1 MSNLRERLNN
11 RLTLLRESVTERE
24 GMTKILVRYVLLM
37 LVVNTL
43 LIFYTV
49 LTLIGRMTSGGMPLL
64 DSLPLL
70 LYILPLIVI
79 LFSILRGY
87 YLTHVGLGAIFILLI
102 TGLVFG
108 LVSILVRG
116 FIALAILDIAA
127 VIIIPLVGTIR
138 AKTSW
143 RDAGRKGIAWII
155 ILNVLGAGFPA
166 AVYVMGQ
173 SPIASVDATAPAHI
187 GIDIPLLSNNTPT
200 NKTIQMLESAG
211 VEANLHLFDYL
222 PQSWESL
229 TDWLSNMS
237 GHNTQVSI
245 TISPD
250 RENVASSIALGSNAL
265 FASIYNTMS
274 ADIDRIRNVVDNIST
289 GISKITIMFD
299 LRLSSTEW
307 NTLMTNTRTLNIM
320 NFAALI
326 RATVDS
332 TDHTA
337 IQQGLTSLLSNAQE
351 SGFDTGVVIDTI
363 AFDDYLD
370 GDGTLMLACG
380 MTPNLINNVSRIEV
394 DASRTKFSNAMLGDV
409 GEYLVFSYARTMG
422 SLADDKW
429 SLRLGTVD
437 PSVNSTGYRS
447 IEGIGSDMALA
458 GGCGVQR
465 VTIESLQGLIALGDD
480 ALSDL
485 TGLVDVSQFV
495 PVTYTFRIYAFRAVT
510 LAIDSFDG
518 IMF

>member
-1 MSNLRERLNN
+1 MA
-11 RLTLLRESVTERE
+11 
-24 GMTKILVRYVLLM
+24 KKLVQYVLLM
-37 LVVNTL
+37 LVANTL

-49 LTLIGRMTSGGMPLL
+49 LSLISRMTSGGVPLL

-87 YLTHVGLGAIFILLI
+87 YLTHVGLSAILILLI
-102 TGLVFG
+102 TGFVFG

-116 FIALAILDIAA
+116 FVILAILNIAA
-127 VIIIPLVGTIR
+127 VIIIPLVGPIR

-173 SPIASVDATAPAHI
+173 SPITYVDATAPAHI
-187 GIDIPLLSNNTPT
+187 GIDIPLFSNNTPT
-200 NKTIQMLESAG
+200 NKTIQMIESAG
-211 VEANLHLFDYL
+211 MDANLHLFDYL
-222 PQSWESL
+222 PESWETL

-237 GHNTQVSI
+237 GHDIQVSV

-250 RENVASSIALGSNAL
+250 REDAASPANLGSDAL
-265 FASIYNTMS
+265 FAKLYSTMS
-274 ADIDRIRNVVDNIST
+274 TDLTRIRNIIDNISQE
-289 GISKITIMFD
+289 IPKITVMFD

-307 NTLMTNTRTLNIM
+307 KTLMAATRTLNIM

-332 TDHTA
+332 TNRTA
-337 IQQGLTSLLSNAQE
+337 IQQGLTGLLSNAQE
-351 SGFDTGVVIDTI
+351 KGFDAGVLIDTI

-370 GDGTLMLACG
+370 GDGSLMLACG
-380 MTPNLINNVSRIEV
+380 MTPEIFNNISRIEV
-394 DASRTKFSNAMLGDV
+394 DVSRTKFSNAMLGDV
-409 GEYLVFSYARTMG
+409 GEYLAFSYARTMG
-422 SLADDKW
+422 LLAKDKW
-429 SLRLGTVD
+429 SLRLGAVD
-437 PSVNSTGYRS
+437 PPANSTGYSS
-447 IEGIGSDMALA
+447 IGEVGSDMAIA
-458 GGCGVQR
+458 GGCGVHR
-465 VTIESLQGLIALGDD
+465 VTIESLQGLIALGND

-485 TGLVDVSQFV
+485 TGLDDVPQSV

-510 LAIDSFDG
+510 LAIDSFDA